1 MQNKLF
7 RDCQSRFIPGDSCVA
22 QLLSITH
29 EIYKS
34 FDCNRPADTRWI
46 FLDISKTFGKVWHE
60 GLIFKLRSYGI
71 DGDLLKL
78 LINYLEDCKQR
89 VVLNGQT
96 SSWKNILAGVPQ
108 GSVLG
113 PILFLIYINDLPD
126 GIKSICKIFADDTSL
141 FSKVK
146 DKDCFTVEL
155 NNDLKNYKLLGFSM
169 ENVI

>member
-7 RDCQSRFIPGDSCVA
+7 TDCQSRFIPGGSCVA
-22 QLLSITH
+22 QLLLITH
-29 EIYKS
+29 EIYKG
-34 FDCNRPADTRWI
+34 FDCNRPADTRRI
-46 FLDISKTFGKVWHE
+46 FLDISKAFVKVWHE

-96 SSWKNILAGVPQ
+96 SSWRNILAGVPQ

-113 PILFLIYINDLPD
+113 PILFLIYINDLLD
-126 GIKSICKIFADDTSL
+126 GIKSICKTFTDDTSL

-146 DKDCFTVEL
+146 DKNCFTVEL
-155 NNDLKNYKLLGFSM
+155 NNDLKNYKLLGFSV